1 MMNKFTGTDIDAYI
15 EMFPP
20 EVREK
25 LEIIRLTIKEAA
37 PGAVETISYRM
48 PAYKLDKRV
57 LVYFAGYKN
66 HIGFYPTSLGIS
78 AFKEQIAGYQ
88 NSKGAVQFPLDE
100 PLPRALITEMVKFR
114 VDEYLKRS
122 KINNK

>member
-1 MMNKFTGTDIDAYI
+1 MNKFTGTDIDAYI

-25 LEIIRLTIKEAA
+25 LEIIRLTIKAAA

-66 HIGFYPTSLGIS
+66 HIGFYPTSSGIS

>member
-25 LEIIRLTIKEAA
+25 LEIIRLTIKAAA

>member
-25 LEIIRLTIKEAA
+25 LEIIRLTIKAAA

-66 HIGFYPTSLGIS
+66 HIGFYPTSSGIS